1 MKAPLSWIKDYI
13 ELNDLNIEQIAH
25 YLTMVGLEV
34 EGIRLVGLPKP
45 EAERHEFNYEG
56 ISWDREKFVVA
67 EVLEVLPHPNAD
79 RLVLCRL
86 NDGSQELTILTGAPN
101 LYPYKG
107 QGPLAQPLKV
117 AYAREGAILYDGHQP
132 GQVLTKLKRA
142 VIRGVESFSMICSE
156 KELGISDEHEGVI
169 ILDADAPVGT
179 PLVDYM
185 GDAVFD
191 ISILPNMVRDASMIG
206 IARELA
212 AVTRRELRLPEG
224 IPLPQGDAL
233 SKRVSLEVRNPELNP
248 RFMLG
253 MVENVQAQP
262 SPYWVQRRL
271 NLAGMRPIDALV
283 DATNYTMLETGE
295 PLHAFDY
302 ELLCK
307 RAGGNPPSIIT
318 RTAKQGETLTLL
330 DGTTQPLDESIE
342 VVADSI
348 GPLSL
353 AGIMGGMDSGISA
366 QTQHVLLE
374 AASWNFINIRQTLSK
389 LKIPS
394 EAGWRFSRGVH
405 PALAEQALRLCLQR
419 LLAWGGGK
427 LVDGVLD
434 AYPLP
439 PQDPVV
445 TLTEEEIISRLGA
458 EISLEEAANIL
469 TRLGFTCTLQ
479 NGQLTAKTPPIRL
492 DIGEGLI
499 GKASLME
506 EIARIYGYERIP
518 SKRLAVELPAPV
530 FDTKLETEE
539 RIRDILVILGL
550 QDTVAY
556 RQTSPQREAR
566 ILPNQAL
573 DPDLAYVRIKNPISP
588 DRTVMRRSGLATM
601 LELLE
606 YNSKFRPSLALFEI
620 GPVFLP
626 VEGQLLPR
634 EALRLTVGMAGLR
647 EMPTWQTKTAEK
659 RDFFDLK
666 GLLEA
671 FLRGLHLPEVSF
683 QPAEHPTF
691 HPGKCAQVL
700 SGEQVL
706 GVFGELHP
714 MVQEHYEFEALPV
727 LAAELDADLLVAL
740 SRVEFEHQP
749 LSNYP
754 AMVEDIAVIV
764 PEEVSAAALEA
775 AIRQAGGKLL
785 VNVRLFDVYRG
796 EKLGLGK
803 KSMAYQ
809 LTYQAFDRTL
819 TDKDAATIRNR
830 IVRALEREFGAVLRS
845 Q

>member
-13 ELNDLNIEQIAH
+13 DLDDLDIEQIAH
-25 YLTMVGLEV
+25 YLTMIGLEV

-212 AVTRRELRLPEG
+212 AVTRRELHLPEG

-318 RTAKQGETLTLL
+318 RTAKQGEMLTLL
-330 DGTTQPLDESIE
+330 DGTTQPLDESME

-479 NGQLTAKTPPIRL
+479 NGLLTAKTPPIRL

-539 RIRDILVILGL
+539 RIRDILVSLGL

-647 EMPTWQTKTAEK
+647 EMPTWQTKTVEK

-671 FLRGLHLPEVSF
+671 LLRGLHLPEVSF

>member
-13 ELNDLNIEQIAH
+13 DVDGLNIEQIAH
-25 YLTMVGLEV
+25 CLTMVGLEV

-45 EAERHEFNYEG
+45 EAERHEFKYEG
-56 ISWDREKFVVA
+56 LTWDREKFVVA

-86 NDGSQELTILTGAPN
+86 NDGTQELIILTGAPN

-107 QGPLAQPLKV
+107 KGELAQTLKV
-117 AYAREGAILYDGHQP
+117 AYAREGATLYDGHQP

-191 ISILPNMVRDASMIG
+191 ISILPNMVRDASMLG

-212 AVTRRELRLPEG
+212 AVTHRELRLPEG

-302 ELLCK
+302 DLLRK

-318 RTAKQGETLTLL
+318 RTAQPGETLTLL
-330 DGTTQPLDESIE
+330 DGTVQPLDESME
-342 VVADSI
+342 VVADCA

-353 AGIMGGMDSGISA
+353 AGIMGGMDSGITS

-389 LKIPS
+389 LKIPT

-419 LLAWGGGK
+419 MLAWGGGR
-427 LVDGVLD
+427 LVEGILD

-458 EISLEEAANIL
+458 EISLEEAAGIL
-469 TRLGFTCTLQ
+469 ERLGFECRLQ
-479 NGQLTAKTPPIRL
+479 EDKLSAKTPPIRL

-539 RIRDILVILGL
+539 RIRDILVSLGL

-566 ILPNQAL
+566 ILPNQSM
-573 DPDLAYVRIKNPISP
+573 DPKHEYVRIKNPISP
-588 DRTVMRRSGLATM
+588 DRTVMRTSGLATM

-626 VEGQLLPR
+626 VESQLLPN
-634 EALRLTVGMAGLR
+634 EALRLTIGLAGLR
-647 EMPTWQTKTAEK
+647 EIPTWQTKNPEP

-666 GLLEA
+666 GVLEA
-671 FLRGLHLPEVSF
+671 LLKGLHIPEVSF
-683 QPAEHPTF
+683 RPTERPTF
-691 HPGKCAQVL
+691 HPGKCAEVL
-700 SGEQVL
+700 SGERVL

-714 MVQEHYEFEALPV
+714 MVQEHYEFVALPV
-727 LAAELDADLLVAL
+727 LAAELDADLLIAL

-754 AMVEDIAVIV
+754 VMVEDIAVIV
-764 PEEVSAAALEA
+764 PEETPAAALEA
-775 AIRQAGGKLL
+775 AIRQAGGTLL
-785 VNVRLFDVYRG
+785 VNVHLFDIYRG
-796 EKLGLGK
+796 EQLGEGK

-819 TDKDAATIRNR
+819 TDKDAETIRNR
-830 IVRALEREFGAVLRS
+830 IVRALAREFGAVLRS

>member
-13 ELNDLNIEQIAH
+13 DLDDLNIEQIAH
-25 YLTMVGLEV
+25 YLTMIGLEV

-86 NDGSQELTILTGAPN
+86 NDGMQELVILTGAPN

-117 AYAREGAILYDGHQP
+117 AYAREGAMLYDGHQP

-179 PLVDYM
+179 PLADYM

-212 AVTRRELRLPEG
+212 AVTRRELHLPEG

-318 RTAKQGETLTLL
+318 RTAKQGEMLTLL
-330 DGTTQPLDESIE
+330 DGTTQPLDESME

-419 LLAWGGGK
+419 MLAWGGGR
-427 LVDGVLD
+427 LVEGVLD
-434 AYPLP
+434 AYLLP

-469 TRLGFTCTLQ
+469 SRLGFSCTLQ

-492 DIGEGLI
+492 DIGKGLI

-506 EIARIYGYERIP
+506 EIARIYGYECIP

-530 FDTKLETEE
+530 FDPKLEAEE
-539 RIRDILVILGL
+539 RIRDILVSLGL

-566 ILPNQAL
+566 ILPNLAL
-573 DPDLAYVRIKNPISP
+573 DPDLSYVRIKNPISP

-626 VEGQLLPR
+626 VDGQLLPR

-647 EMPTWQTKTAEK
+647 EIPTWQTKTAEK

>member
-13 ELNDLNIEQIAH
+13 DLDGLNIEQIAH
-25 YLTMVGLEV
+25 SLTMIGLEV

-45 EAERHEFNYEG
+45 EAERHEFKYEG
-56 ISWDREKFVVA
+56 LTWDREKFVVA
-67 EVLEVLPHPNAD
+67 EVLEVMPHPNAD

-86 NDGSQELTILTGAPN
+86 NDGTQELIILTGAPN

-107 QGPLAQPLKV
+107 KGELAQTLKV
-117 AYAREGAILYDGHQP
+117 AYAREGATLYDGHQP

-191 ISILPNMVRDASMIG
+191 ISILPNMVRDASMLG

-212 AVTRRELRLPEG
+212 AVTHRELRLPEG

-233 SKRVSLEVRNPELNP
+233 SKRVSLEVRNPALNP

-302 ELLCK
+302 DLLRK

-318 RTAKQGETLTLL
+318 RTAQPGETLTLL
-330 DGTTQPLDESIE
+330 DGTVQPLDESME
-342 VVADSI
+342 VVADSV

-353 AGIMGGMDSGISA
+353 AGIMGGMDSGIST

-419 LLAWGGGK
+419 MLAWGGGR
-427 LVDGVLD
+427 LVEGILD

-458 EISLEEAANIL
+458 EISLEEAAGIL
-469 TRLGFTCTLQ
+469 ERLGFECTLQ
-479 NGQLTAKTPPIRL
+479 KDKLSAKTPPIRL

-539 RIRDILVILGL
+539 RIRDIMVSLGL

-566 ILPNQAL
+566 ILPNQSI
-573 DPDLAYVRIKNPISP
+573 DPKHEYVRIKNPISP
-588 DRTVMRRSGLATM
+588 DRTVMRTSGLATM

-626 VEGQLLPR
+626 VEGQLLPN
-634 EALRLTVGMAGLR
+634 EALRLTVGLAGLR
-647 EMPTWQTKTAEK
+647 EIPTWQTKTPEQ
-659 RDFFDLK
+659 RGFFDLK
-666 GLLEA
+666 GVLEA
-671 FLRGLHLPEVSF
+671 LLKGLHIPEVSF
-683 QPAEHPTF
+683 RPTEHPTF
-691 HPGKCAQVL
+691 HPGKCAEVL
-700 SGEQVL
+700 SGERVL
-706 GVFGELHP
+706 GIFGELHP

-727 LAAELDADLLVAL
+727 LAAELDADLLIAL

-754 AMVEDIAVIV
+754 VMVEDIAVIV
-764 PEEVSAAALEA
+764 PEETPAAALEA
-775 AIRQAGGKLL
+775 AIRQAGGTLL
-785 VNVRLFDVYRG
+785 VNVHLFDIYRG

-819 TDKDAATIRNR
+819 TDKDAETIRNR

>member
-13 ELNDLNIEQIAH
+13 DLDDLNVEQIAH
-25 YLTMVGLEV
+25 YLTMIGLEV

-56 ISWDREKFVVA
+56 LSWDREKFVVA

-86 NDGSQELTILTGAPN
+86 NDGIQELVILTGAPN

-107 QGPLAQPLKV
+107 QGPLAQTLKV
-117 AYAREGAILYDGHQP
+117 AYAREGAMLYDGHQP

-307 RAGGNPPSIIT
+307 RAGGNLPSIIT
-318 RTAKQGETLTLL
+318 RTAKQGEMLTLL
-330 DGTTQPLDESIE
+330 DGTTQPLDESME
-342 VVADSI
+342 VVADSV

-419 LLAWGGGK
+419 LLAWGGGR

-530 FDTKLETEE
+530 FDPKLETEE
-539 RIRDILVILGL
+539 RIRDILVSLGL

-566 ILPNQAL
+566 ILPNLAL
-573 DPDLAYVRIKNPISP
+573 DPDLSYVRIKNPISP

-626 VEGQLLPR
+626 VDGQLLPR

-647 EMPTWQTKTAEK
+647 EIPTWQTKTAEK

-727 LAAELDADLLVAL
+727 LAAELDADLLIAL

-754 AMVEDIAVIV
+754 VMVEDIAVIV
-764 PEEVSAAALEA
+764 PEETPAAALEA
-775 AIRQAGGKLL
+775 AIRQAGGMLL
-785 VNVRLFDVYRG
+785 VNVHLFDIYRG
-796 EKLGLGK
+796 EQLGEGK

-819 TDKDAATIRNR
+819 TDKDAETIRNR
-830 IVRALEREFGAVLRS
+830 IVRALAREFGAVLRS

>member
-13 ELNDLNIEQIAH
+13 DLDDLNIEQIAH
-25 YLTMVGLEV
+25 YLTMIGLEV

-86 NDGSQELTILTGAPN
+86 NDGMQELVILTSAPN

-206 IARELA
+206 VARELA
-212 AVTRRELRLPEG
+212 AVTRRELHLPEG
-224 IPLPQGDAL
+224 IPLPQGDVL

-318 RTAKQGETLTLL
+318 RTAQPGETLTLL
-330 DGTTQPLDESIE
+330 DGTTQPLDESME

-419 LLAWGGGK
+419 LLAWGGGR
-427 LVDGVLD
+427 LVEGVLD

-539 RIRDILVILGL
+539 RIRDILVSLGL

-634 EALRLTVGMAGLR
+634 EALRLTVGIAGLR
-647 EMPTWQTKTAEK
+647 EMPTWQTKSLEK

-671 FLRGLHLPEVSF
+671 LLRGLHLPEVSF

-691 HPGKCAQVL
+691 HPSKCAQVL

>member
-13 ELNDLNIEQIAH
+13 DLDDLNIEQIAH
-25 YLTMVGLEV
+25 YLTMIGLEV

-86 NDGSQELTILTGAPN
+86 NDGMQELVILTGAPN

-117 AYAREGAILYDGHQP
+117 AYAREGAMLYDGHQP

-212 AVTRRELRLPEG
+212 AVTRRELHLPEG

-318 RTAKQGETLTLL
+318 RTAKQGEMLTLL
-330 DGTTQPLDESIE
+330 DGTTQPLDESME

-427 LVDGVLD
+427 LVEGVLD

-518 SKRLAVELPAPV
+518 SKRLAIELPAPV
-530 FDTKLETEE
+530 FDPKLETEE
-539 RIRDILVILGL
+539 RIRDILVSLGL

-647 EMPTWQTKTAEK
+647 EMPTWQTKTVEK

>member
-13 ELNDLNIEQIAH
+13 DLDGLNIEQIAH
-25 YLTMVGLEV
+25 SLTMIGLEV

-45 EAERHEFNYEG
+45 EAERHEFKYEG
-56 ISWDREKFVVA
+56 LTWDREKFVVA

-86 NDGSQELTILTGAPN
+86 NDGTQELIILTGAPN

-107 QGPLAQPLKV
+107 KGELAQTLKV
-117 AYAREGAILYDGHQP
+117 AYAREGAMLYDGHQP

-191 ISILPNMVRDASMIG
+191 ISILPNMVRDASMLG

-212 AVTRRELRLPEG
+212 AVTHRELRLPQG

-233 SKRVSLEVRNPELNP
+233 SKRVSLEVLNPELNP

-302 ELLCK
+302 DLLRK

-318 RTAKQGETLTLL
+318 RTAQPGETLTLL
-330 DGTTQPLDESIE
+330 DGTVQPLDERME
-342 VVADSI
+342 VVADSA

-353 AGIMGGMDSGISA
+353 AGIMGGMDSGITS

-419 LLAWGGGK
+419 LLAWGGGR
-427 LVDGVLD
+427 LVEGVLD

-458 EISLEEAANIL
+458 PVSLEEAAGIL
-469 TRLGFTCTLQ
+469 ERLGFECTLQ
-479 NGQLTAKTPPIRL
+479 EDKLSAKTPPIRL

-499 GKASLME
+499 GKASLVE

-530 FDTKLETEE
+530 FDTKLEAEE
-539 RIRDILVILGL
+539 RIREILVSLGL

-566 ILPNQAL
+566 ILPNQSI
-573 DPDLAYVRIKNPISP
+573 DPKHEYVRIKNPITP
-588 DRTVMRRSGLATM
+588 DRTVMRTSGLATM

-626 VEGQLLPR
+626 VESQLLPN
-634 EALRLTVGMAGLR
+634 EALRLTVGLAGLR
-647 EMPTWQTKTAEK
+647 EIPTWQTKTPEQ

-666 GLLEA
+666 GVLEA
-671 FLRGLHLPEVSF
+671 LLKGLHIPEVNF
-683 QPAEHPTF
+683 RPTERPTF
-691 HPGKCAQVL
+691 HPGKCAEVL
-700 SGEQVL
+700 SGERVL

-785 VNVRLFDVYRG
+785 VNVRLFDIFRG

-819 TDKDAATIRNR
+819 TDKDAETIRNR
-830 IVRALEREFGAVLRS
+830 IVRALAREFGAVLRS

>member
-13 ELNDLNIEQIAH
+13 DLDDLNVEQIAH
-25 YLTMVGLEV
+25 YLTMIGLEV

-56 ISWDREKFVVA
+56 LSWDREKFVVA

-86 NDGSQELTILTGAPN
+86 NDGIQELVILTGAPN

-169 ILDADAPVGT
+169 ILDTDAPVGT

-212 AVTRRELRLPEG
+212 AVTRRELHLPEG

-307 RAGGNPPSIIT
+307 RAGGNLPSIIT
-318 RTAKQGETLTLL
+318 RTAKQGEMLTLL
-330 DGTTQPLDESIE
+330 DGTTQPLDESME
-342 VVADSI
+342 VVADSV

-419 LLAWGGGK
+419 MLAWGGGR
-427 LVDGVLD
+427 LVEGVLD
-434 AYPLP
+434 AYLLP
-439 PQDPVV
+439 PQDPMV

-469 TRLGFTCTLQ
+469 ARLGFTCTLQ
-479 NGQLTAKTPPIRL
+479 NGQLTAKAPPIRL

-530 FDTKLETEE
+530 FDPNLETEE
-539 RIRDILVILGL
+539 RIRDILVSLGL

-626 VEGQLLPR
+626 VDGQLLPR

-647 EMPTWQTKTAEK
+647 EIPTWQTKTAEK

-683 QPAEHPTF
+683 QPSEHPTF

-775 AIRQAGGKLL
+775 AIHQAGGKLL

-819 TDKDAATIRNR
+819 NDKDAATIRNR

>member
-13 ELNDLNIEQIAH
+13 DLDDLNVEQIAH
-25 YLTMVGLEV
+25 YLTMIGLEV
-34 EGIRLVGLPKP
+34 EGIRLVGLTKP

-56 ISWDREKFVVA
+56 LSWDREKFVVA
-67 EVLEVLPHPNAD
+67 EVVEVLPHPNAD

-86 NDGSQELTILTGAPN
+86 SDGIQELVILTGAPN

-117 AYAREGAILYDGHQP
+117 AYAREGAMLYDGHQP

-212 AVTRRELRLPEG
+212 AVTRRELHLPEG

-307 RAGGNPPSIIT
+307 RSGGKPPSIIT
-318 RTAKQGETLTLL
+318 RTAKQGEMLTLL
-330 DGTTQPLDESIE
+330 DGTTQLLDESIE
-342 VVADSI
+342 VVADSV
-348 GPLSL
+348 GTLSL

-419 LLAWGGGK
+419 LLAWGGGR
-427 LVDGVLD
+427 LVEGVLD

-539 RIRDILVILGL
+539 RIRDILVSLGL

-566 ILPNQAL
+566 ILPNQAM

-647 EMPTWQTKTAEK
+647 EMPTWQTKTVEK

-671 FLRGLHLPEVSF
+671 LLRGLHLPEVSF

-691 HPGKCAQVL
+691 HPGKCAEVL

>member
-1 MKAPLSWIKDYI
+1 
-13 ELNDLNIEQIAH
+13 
-25 YLTMVGLEV
+25 
-34 EGIRLVGLPKP
+34 
-45 EAERHEFNYEG
+45 
-56 ISWDREKFVVA
+56 
-67 EVLEVLPHPNAD
+67 
-79 RLVLCRL
+79 
-86 NDGSQELTILTGAPN
+86 PN

-117 AYAREGAILYDGHQP
+117 AYAREGAMLYDGHQP

-212 AVTRRELRLPEG
+212 AVTRRELHLPEG

-330 DGTTQPLDESIE
+330 DGTTQPLDESME

-427 LVDGVLD
+427 LVEGVLD

-479 NGQLTAKTPPIRL
+479 NGLLTAKTPPIRL

-539 RIRDILVILGL
+539 RIRDILVSLGL

-647 EMPTWQTKTAEK
+647 EMPTWQTKTVEK

-671 FLRGLHLPEVSF
+671 LLRGLHLPEVSF

>member
-13 ELNDLNIEQIAH
+13 ELDDLNVEQIAH
-25 YLTMVGLEV
+25 YLTMIGLEV

-56 ISWDREKFVVA
+56 LSWDREKFVVA

-86 NDGSQELTILTGAPN
+86 NDGIQELVILTGAPN

-107 QGPLAQPLKV
+107 QGPLAQTLKV
-117 AYAREGAILYDGHQP
+117 AYAREGAMLYDGHQP

-156 KELGISDEHEGVI
+156 KELGISDDHEGVI

-212 AVTRRELRLPEG
+212 AVTRRELHLPEG

-233 SKRVSLEVRNPELNP
+233 SKRVSLEVCNPELNP

-307 RAGGNPPSIIT
+307 RAGGNLPSIIT
-318 RTAKQGETLTLL
+318 RTAKQGEMLTLL
-330 DGTTQPLDESIE
+330 DGTTQPLDESLE
-342 VVADSI
+342 VVADSV

-405 PALAEQALRLCLQR
+405 PALAEQALRLC
-419 LLAWGGGK
+419 
-427 LVDGVLD
+427 GVH
-434 AYPLP
+434 
-439 PQDPVV
+439 
-445 TLTEEEIISRLGA
+445 T
-458 EISLEEAANIL
+458 
-469 TRLGFTCTLQ
+469 
-479 NGQLTAKTPPIRL
+479 
-492 DIGEGLI
+492 
-499 GKASLME
+499 
-506 EIARIYGYERIP
+506 
-518 SKRLAVELPAPV
+518 
-530 FDTKLETEE
+530 
-539 RIRDILVILGL
+539 
-550 QDTVAY
+550 
-556 RQTSPQREAR
+556 
-566 ILPNQAL
+566 
-573 DPDLAYVRIKNPISP
+573 
-588 DRTVMRRSGLATM
+588 
-601 LELLE
+601 
-606 YNSKFRPSLALFEI
+606 
-620 GPVFLP
+620 
-626 VEGQLLPR
+626 
-634 EALRLTVGMAGLR
+634 
-647 EMPTWQTKTAEK
+647 
-659 RDFFDLK
+659 
-666 GLLEA
+666 
-671 FLRGLHLPEVSF
+671 
-683 QPAEHPTF
+683 
-691 HPGKCAQVL
+691 
-700 SGEQVL
+700 
-706 GVFGELHP
+706 
-714 MVQEHYEFEALPV
+714 
-727 LAAELDADLLVAL
+727 AAEA
-740 SRVEFEHQP
+740 
-749 LSNYP
+749 P
-754 AMVEDIAVIV
+754 ASFA
-764 PEEVSAAALEA
+764 
-775 AIRQAGGKLL
+775 
-785 VNVRLFDVYRG
+785 
-796 EKLGLGK
+796 
-803 KSMAYQ
+803 
-809 LTYQAFDRTL
+809 
-819 TDKDAATIRNR
+819 RN
-830 IVRALEREFGAVLRS
+830 LQFT
-845 Q
+845 

>member
-13 ELNDLNIEQIAH
+13 DLDGLNIEQIAH

-56 ISWDREKFVVA
+56 LSWDREKFVVA

-86 NDGSQELTILTGAPN
+86 NDGSKELTILTGAPN

-117 AYAREGAILYDGHQP
+117 AYAREGAMLYDGHQP

-169 ILDADAPVGT
+169 ILDEDAPVGM

-212 AVTRRELRLPEG
+212 AVTRRELHLPEG

-330 DGTTQPLDESIE
+330 DGTTQPLDESME
-342 VVADSI
+342 VVADSV

-419 LLAWGGGK
+419 MLAWGGGR
-427 LVDGVLD
+427 LVEGVLD
-434 AYPLP
+434 AYLLP

-539 RIRDILVILGL
+539 RIRDILVSLGL

-573 DPDLAYVRIKNPISP
+573 DLDLAYVRIKNPISP

>member
-13 ELNDLNIEQIAH
+13 DLDGLNIEQIAH
-25 YLTMVGLEV
+25 SLTMIGLEV

-45 EAERHEFNYEG
+45 EAERHEFKYEG
-56 ISWDREKFVVA
+56 LAWDREKFVVA

-86 NDGSQELTILTGAPN
+86 NDGTQELIILTGAPN

-107 QGPLAQPLKV
+107 KGELAQTLKV
-117 AYAREGAILYDGHQP
+117 AYAREGATLYDGHQP

-191 ISILPNMVRDASMIG
+191 ISILPNMVRDASMLG

-212 AVTRRELRLPEG
+212 AVTHRELRLPEG
-224 IPLPQGDAL
+224 IPLPQGDEL

-253 MVENVQAQP
+253 MVEGTQAQP

-302 ELLCK
+302 DLLSK

-318 RTAKQGETLTLL
+318 RTAQPGETLTLL
-330 DGTTQPLDESIE
+330 DGTVQPLDESVE
-342 VVADSI
+342 VVADSA

-353 AGIMGGMDSGISA
+353 AGIMGGMDSGITS

-419 LLAWGGGK
+419 MLAWGGGR
-427 LVDGVLD
+427 LVEGVLD

-458 EISLEEAANIL
+458 EISLEEAAGIL
-469 TRLGFTCTLQ
+469 ERLGFECRLQ
-479 NGQLTAKTPPIRL
+479 EDKLSAKTPPIRL

-539 RIRDILVILGL
+539 RIRDILVSLGL

-566 ILPNQAL
+566 ILPNQSI
-573 DPDLAYVRIKNPISP
+573 DPKHEYVRIKNPITP
-588 DRTVMRRSGLATM
+588 DRTVMRTSGLATM

-626 VEGQLLPR
+626 VEGQLLPN
-634 EALRLTVGMAGLR
+634 ETLRLTVGLAGLR
-647 EMPTWQTKTAEK
+647 EIPTWQTKNPEP

-666 GLLEA
+666 GVLEA
-671 FLRGLHLPEVSF
+671 LLKGLHIPEVSF
-683 QPAEHPTF
+683 RPTERPTF
-691 HPGKCAQVL
+691 HPGKCAEVL
-700 SGEQVL
+700 SGERVL

-727 LAAELDADLLVAL
+727 LAAELDADLLIAL

-754 AMVEDIAVIV
+754 VMVEDIAVIV
-764 PEEVSAAALEA
+764 PEETPAAALEA
-775 AIRQAGGKLL
+775 AIRQAGGTLL
-785 VNVRLFDVYRG
+785 VNVQLFDIYRG
-796 EKLGLGK
+796 EQLGEGK

-819 TDKDAATIRNR
+819 TDKDAETIRNR
-830 IVRALEREFGAVLRS
+830 IVRALAREFGAVLRS

>member
-13 ELNDLNIEQIAH
+13 DLDDLNIEQIAH
-25 YLTMVGLEV
+25 HLTMVGLEV

-45 EAERHEFNYEG
+45 EAERHEFKYEG
-56 ISWDREKFVVA
+56 LAWDREKFMVA
-67 EVLEVLPHPNAD
+67 EVLEVMPHPNAD

-107 QGPLAQPLKV
+107 KGALAQPLKV

-169 ILDADAPVGT
+169 ILDEDAPVGM

-191 ISILPNMVRDASMIG
+191 ISILPNMARDASILG

-212 AVTRRELRLPEG
+212 AVTGRELRLPEG
-224 IPLPQGDAL
+224 IPMPQGDEL
-233 SKRVSLEVRNPELNP
+233 SMCVSLEVRNPELNP

-271 NLAGMRPIDALV
+271 NLAGMRPIDASV

-302 ELLCK
+302 DLLLR
-307 RAGGNPPSIIT
+307 RAGGNEPSIIT
-318 RTAKQGETLTLL
+318 RTAQPGETLTLL
-330 DGTTQPLDESIE
+330 DGTTQLLDESME
-342 VVADSI
+342 VVADSA

-353 AGIMGGMDSGISA
+353 AGIMGGVESGISA
-366 QTQHVLLE
+366 QTRDVLLE

-419 LLAWGGGK
+419 LLTWGGGT
-427 LVDGVLD
+427 LVEGVLD

-445 TLTEEEIISRLGA
+445 TLKEEEIISRLGA
-458 EISLEEAANIL
+458 EISLEEAEGIL
-469 TRLGFTCTLQ
+469 ERLGFECSLQ
-479 NGQLTAKTPPIRL
+479 EGKLSAKTPPIRL

-518 SKRLAVELPAPV
+518 SKRLATELPAPV
-530 FDTKLETEE
+530 FDKQLDTEE
-539 RIRDILVILGL
+539 KIRDILVSLGL

-566 ILPNQAL
+566 ILPDQAV
-573 DPDLAYVRIKNPISP
+573 DPGVAYVRIKNPISS
-588 DRTVMRRSGLATM
+588 DRTVLRRSGLATM

-626 VEGQLLPR
+626 VEGQLLPN
-634 EALRLTVGMAGLR
+634 EALRLSVGMAGLR
-647 EMPTWQTKTAEK
+647 EMPTWQTKTPEP
-659 RDFFDLK
+659 RDFYDLK
-666 GLLEA
+666 GILEA
-671 FLRGLHLPEVSF
+671 LLRGLHIPEVSYR
-683 QPAEHPTF
+683 PAEHPTF

-700 SGEQVL
+700 SGEQAL

-727 LAAELDADLLVAL
+727 LAAELDADQLVAL
-740 SRVEFEHQP
+740 SRVEFEHEP
-749 LSNYP
+749 LSPYP
-754 AMVEDIAVIV
+754 PMVEDIAVIV
-764 PEEVSAAALEA
+764 AEGTPAAALEA

-785 VNVRLFDVYRG
+785 VDVHLFDIYRG
-796 EKLGLGK
+796 EQLGPGK

-809 LTYQAFDRTL
+809 LTYQAYDRTL
-819 TDKDAATIRNR
+819 TDKDAETIRNR
-830 IVRALEREFGAVLRS
+830 VVRALAREFGAVLRS
-845 Q
+845 A

>member
-1 MKAPLSWIKDYI
+1 MARCFYDWV
-13 ELNDLNIEQIAH
+13 AR
-25 YLTMVGLEV
+25 VG
-34 EGIRLVGLPKP
+34 
-45 EAERHEFNYEG
+45 
-56 ISWDREKFVVA
+56 
-67 EVLEVLPHPNAD
+67 
-79 RLVLCRL
+79 
-86 NDGSQELTILTGAPN
+86 
-101 LYPYKG
+101 
-107 QGPLAQPLKV
+107 
-117 AYAREGAILYDGHQP
+117 
-132 GQVLTKLKRA
+132 
-142 VIRGVESFSMICSE
+142 CS
-156 KELGISDEHEGVI
+156 
-169 ILDADAPVGT
+169 
-179 PLVDYM
+179 Y
-185 GDAVFD
+185 
-191 ISILPNMVRDASMIG
+191 
-206 IARELA
+206 
-212 AVTRRELRLPEG
+212 RRELRLPEG
-224 IPLPQGDAL
+224 IPLPQGAAL

-307 RAGGNPPSIIT
+307 RAGGNLPSIIT
-318 RTAKQGETLTLL
+318 RTAKQGEMLTLL
-330 DGTTQPLDESIE
+330 DGTTQPLDESME
-342 VVADSI
+342 VVADSV

-419 LLAWGGGK
+419 MLAWGGGR
-427 LVDGVLD
+427 LVEGVLD
-434 AYPLP
+434 AYLLP
-439 PQDPVV
+439 PQDPMV

-469 TRLGFTCTLQ
+469 ARLGFTCTLQ
-479 NGQLTAKTPPIRL
+479 NGQLTAKAPPIRL

-530 FDTKLETEE
+530 FDPNLETEE
-539 RIRDILVILGL
+539 RIRDILVSLGL

-626 VEGQLLPR
+626 VDGQLLPR

-647 EMPTWQTKTAEK
+647 EIPTWQTKTAEK

-764 PEEVSAAALEA
+764 PEEISAAALEA
-775 AIRQAGGKLL
+775 AIHQAGGKLL

-819 TDKDAATIRNR
+819 NDKDAATIRNR

>member
-13 ELNDLNIEQIAH
+13 DLDGLNIEQIAH
-25 YLTMVGLEV
+25 SLTMIGLEV

-45 EAERHEFNYEG
+45 EAERHEFKYEG
-56 ISWDREKFVVA
+56 LTWDREKFVVA
-67 EVLEVLPHPNAD
+67 EVLEVMPHPNAD

-86 NDGSQELTILTGAPN
+86 NDGTQELIILTGAPN

-107 QGPLAQPLKV
+107 KGELAQTLKV
-117 AYAREGAILYDGHQP
+117 AYAREGAMLYDGHQP

-191 ISILPNMVRDASMIG
+191 ISILPNMVRDASMLG

-224 IPLPQGDAL
+224 IPLPQGDEL
-233 SKRVSLEVRNPELNP
+233 SKRVSLEVRNPALNP

-302 ELLCK
+302 DLLRK

-318 RTAKQGETLTLL
+318 RTAQTGETLTLL
-330 DGTTQPLDESIE
+330 DGTVQPLDESME
-342 VVADSI
+342 VVADSV

-353 AGIMGGMDSGISA
+353 AGIMGGMDSGIST

-419 LLAWGGGK
+419 MLAWGGGR
-427 LVDGVLD
+427 LVEGILD

-458 EISLEEAANIL
+458 EISLEEAAGIL
-469 TRLGFTCTLQ
+469 ERLGFECRLQ
-479 NGQLTAKTPPIRL
+479 EGELSAKTPPIRL

-539 RIRDILVILGL
+539 RIRDIMVSLGL

-566 ILPNQAL
+566 ILPNQSI
-573 DPDLAYVRIKNPISP
+573 DPKHEYVRIKNPISP
-588 DRTVMRRSGLATM
+588 DRTVMRTSGLATM

-626 VEGQLLPR
+626 VEGQLLPN
-634 EALRLTVGMAGLR
+634 EALRLTVGLAGLR
-647 EMPTWQTKTAEK
+647 EIPTWQTKTPEQ
-659 RDFFDLK
+659 RGFFDLK
-666 GLLEA
+666 GVLEA
-671 FLRGLHLPEVSF
+671 LLKGLHIPEVSF
-683 QPAEHPTF
+683 RPTEHPTF
-691 HPGKCAQVL
+691 HPGKCAEVL
-700 SGEQVL
+700 SGERVL
-706 GVFGELHP
+706 GIFGELHP

-727 LAAELDADLLVAL
+727 LAAELDADLLIAL

-754 AMVEDIAVIV
+754 VMVEDIAVIV
-764 PEEVSAAALEA
+764 PEETPAAALEA
-775 AIRQAGGKLL
+775 AIRQAGGTLL
-785 VNVRLFDVYRG
+785 VNVHLFDIYRG

-819 TDKDAATIRNR
+819 TDKDAETIRNR

>member
-13 ELNDLNIEQIAH
+13 DLDDLDIEQIAH
-25 YLTMVGLEV
+25 YLTMIGLEV

-212 AVTRRELRLPEG
+212 AVTRRELHLPEG

-419 LLAWGGGK
+419 MLAWGGGR
-427 LVDGVLD
+427 LVEGVLD
-434 AYPLP
+434 AYLLP

-539 RIRDILVILGL
+539 RIRDILVSLGL

-566 ILPNQAL
+566 ILPNQAM

-647 EMPTWQTKTAEK
+647 EIPTWQTKTVEK

-671 FLRGLHLPEVSF
+671 LLRGLHLPEVSF

-785 VNVRLFDVYRG
+785 VNVRLFDVFRG

>member
-13 ELNDLNIEQIAH
+13 DLDGLNIEQIAH
-25 YLTMVGLEV
+25 SLTMIGLEV

-45 EAERHEFNYEG
+45 EAERHEFKYEG
-56 ISWDREKFVVA
+56 LTWDREKFVVA
-67 EVLEVLPHPNAD
+67 EVLEVMPHPNAD

-86 NDGSQELTILTGAPN
+86 NDGTQELIILTGAPN

-107 QGPLAQPLKV
+107 KGELAQTLKV
-117 AYAREGAILYDGHQP
+117 AYAREGAMLYDGHQP

-191 ISILPNMVRDASMIG
+191 ISILPNMVRDASMLG

-212 AVTRRELRLPEG
+212 AVTHRELRLPEG
-224 IPLPQGDAL
+224 IPLPQGDEL
-233 SKRVSLEVRNPELNP
+233 SKRVSLEVRNPALNP

-302 ELLCK
+302 DLLRK

-318 RTAKQGETLTLL
+318 RTAHPGETLTLL
-330 DGTTQPLDESIE
+330 DGTVQPLDESME
-342 VVADSI
+342 VVADSV

-353 AGIMGGMDSGISA
+353 AGIMGGMDSGITS

-419 LLAWGGGK
+419 MLAWGGGR
-427 LVDGVLD
+427 LVEGILD

-458 EISLEEAANIL
+458 EISLEEAAGIL
-469 TRLGFTCTLQ
+469 ERLGFECTLQ
-479 NGQLTAKTPPIRL
+479 KDKLSAKTPPIRL

-506 EIARIYGYERIP
+506 EIARIYGYERIS

-539 RIRDILVILGL
+539 RIRDIMVSLGL

-566 ILPNQAL
+566 ILPNQSI
-573 DPDLAYVRIKNPISP
+573 DPKHEYVRIKNPISP
-588 DRTVMRRSGLATM
+588 DRTVMRTSGLATM

-626 VEGQLLPR
+626 VEGQLLPN
-634 EALRLTVGMAGLR
+634 EALRLTVGLAGLR
-647 EMPTWQTKTAEK
+647 EIPTWQTKTPEQ
-659 RDFFDLK
+659 RGFFDLK
-666 GLLEA
+666 GVLEA
-671 FLRGLHLPEVSF
+671 LLKGLHIPEVSF
-683 QPAEHPTF
+683 RPTEHPTF
-691 HPGKCAQVL
+691 HPGKCAEVL
-700 SGEQVL
+700 SGERVL
-706 GVFGELHP
+706 GIFGELHP

-727 LAAELDADLLVAL
+727 LAAELDADLLIAL

-754 AMVEDIAVIV
+754 VMVEDIAVIV
-764 PEEVSAAALEA
+764 PEETPAAALEA
-775 AIRQAGGKLL
+775 AIRQAGGTLL
-785 VNVRLFDVYRG
+785 VNVHLFDIYRG

-819 TDKDAATIRNR
+819 TDKDAETIRNR

>member
-13 ELNDLNIEQIAH
+13 DLDDLNIEQIAH
-25 YLTMVGLEV
+25 HLTMVGLEV

-45 EAERHEFNYEG
+45 EAERHEFKYEG
-56 ISWDREKFVVA
+56 LAWDREKFVVA
-67 EVLEVLPHPNAD
+67 EVFEVMPHPNAD

-86 NDGSQELTILTGAPN
+86 NDGAQELTILTGAPN

-107 QGPLAQPLKV
+107 KGALAQPLKV
-117 AYAREGAILYDGHQP
+117 AYAREGATLYDGHQP

-142 VIRGVESFSMICSE
+142 IIRGVESFSMICSE
-156 KELGISDEHEGVI
+156 KELGISDEHEGVV
-169 ILDADAPVGT
+169 ILDADTPVGM

-191 ISILPNMVRDASMIG
+191 ISILPNMARDASILG

-212 AVTRRELRLPEG
+212 AVTCRELRLPEG
-224 IPLPQGDAL
+224 IPLPQGDEL

-271 NLAGMRPIDALV
+271 NLAGVRPIDALV

-302 ELLCK
+302 DLLLR

-318 RTAKQGETLTLL
+318 RTAQPGETLTLL
-330 DGTTQPLDESIE
+330 DGTTQLLDESME
-342 VVADSI
+342 VVADSA

-353 AGIMGGMDSGISA
+353 AGIMGGVESGISA
-366 QTQHVLLE
+366 QTRDVLLE

-394 EAGWRFSRGVH
+394 EAGWRFSRGIH
-405 PALAEQALRLCLQR
+405 PALADQALRLCLQR
-419 LLAWGGGK
+419 LLAWGGGR
-427 LVDGVLD
+427 LVEGVLD

-445 TLTEEEIISRLGA
+445 TLKEEEIISRLGA
-458 EISLEEAANIL
+458 EISLEEAEGIL
-469 TRLGFTCTLQ
+469 ERLGFECSLQ
-479 NGQLTAKTPPIRL
+479 EGKLSAKTPPIRL

-518 SKRLAVELPAPV
+518 SKRLATELPAPV
-530 FDTKLETEE
+530 FDKQLDTEE
-539 RIRDILVILGL
+539 KIRDILVSLGL

-566 ILPNQAL
+566 ILPDQNV
-573 DPDLAYVRIKNPISP
+573 DPNLAYVRIKNPITP

-606 YNSKFRPSLALFEI
+606 YNSKFRPSLAFFEI
-620 GPVFLP
+620 GPVFIP
-626 VEGQLLPR
+626 EEGELLPH
-634 EALRLTVGMAGLR
+634 EALRLTIGIAGLR
-647 EMPTWQTKTAEK
+647 EMPTWQTKTPEP
-659 RDFFDLK
+659 RDFYDLK
-666 GLLEA
+666 GILEA
-671 FLRGLHLPEVSF
+671 LLRGLHIPEVSYR
-683 QPAEHPTF
+683 PAEHPTF

-714 MVQEHYEFEALPV
+714 MVQERYEFEALPV
-727 LAAELDADLLVAL
+727 LAAELDADQLVAL
-740 SRVEFEHQP
+740 SRVEFEHEP
-749 LSNYP
+749 LSPYP
-754 AMVEDIAVIV
+754 PMVEDIAVIV
-764 PEEVSAAALEA
+764 AEETPAAALEA

-785 VNVRLFDVYRG
+785 VDVHLFDIYRG
-796 EKLGLGK
+796 EQLGPGK

-809 LTYQAFDRTL
+809 LTYQAYDRTL
-819 TDKDAATIRNR
+819 TDKDAETIRNR
-830 IVRALEREFGAVLRS
+830 VVRALAREFGAVLRS
-845 Q
+845 A

>member
-13 ELNDLNIEQIAH
+13 DLDDLNVEQIAH
-25 YLTMVGLEV
+25 YLTMIGLEV

-56 ISWDREKFVVA
+56 LSWDREKFVVA

-86 NDGSQELTILTGAPN
+86 NDGIQELVILTGAPN

-169 ILDADAPVGT
+169 ILDTDAPVGT

-212 AVTRRELRLPEG
+212 AVTRRELHLPEG

-307 RAGGNPPSIIT
+307 RAGGNLPSIIT
-318 RTAKQGETLTLL
+318 RTAKQGEMLTLL
-330 DGTTQPLDESIE
+330 DGTTQPLDESME
-342 VVADSI
+342 VVADSV

-419 LLAWGGGK
+419 MLAWGGGR
-427 LVDGVLD
+427 LVEGVLD
-434 AYPLP
+434 AYLLP
-439 PQDPVV
+439 PQDPMV

-469 TRLGFTCTLQ
+469 ARLGFTCTLQ
-479 NGQLTAKTPPIRL
+479 NGQLTAKAPPIRL

-530 FDTKLETEE
+530 FDPNLETEE
-539 RIRDILVILGL
+539 RIRDILVSLGL

-626 VEGQLLPR
+626 VDGQLLPR

-647 EMPTWQTKTAEK
+647 EIPTWQTKTAEK

-775 AIRQAGGKLL
+775 AIHQAGGKLL
-785 VNVRLFDVYRG
+785 VNVRLFDLYRG

-819 TDKDAATIRNR
+819 NDKDAATIRNR

>member
-13 ELNDLNIEQIAH
+13 DVDGLNIEQIAH
-25 YLTMVGLEV
+25 CLTMVGLEV

-45 EAERHEFNYEG
+45 EAERHEFKYEG
-56 ISWDREKFVVA
+56 LTWDREKFVVA

-86 NDGSQELTILTGAPN
+86 NDGTQELIILTGAPN

-107 QGPLAQPLKV
+107 KGELAQTLKV
-117 AYAREGAILYDGHQP
+117 AYAREGAMLYDGHQP

-191 ISILPNMVRDASMIG
+191 ISILPNMVRDASMLG

-212 AVTRRELRLPEG
+212 AVTHRELRLPQG

-233 SKRVSLEVRNPELNP
+233 SKRVSLEVLNPELNP

-302 ELLCK
+302 DLLRK

-318 RTAKQGETLTLL
+318 RTAQPGETLTLL
-330 DGTTQPLDESIE
+330 DGTVQPLDERME
-342 VVADSI
+342 VVADSA

-353 AGIMGGMDSGISA
+353 AGIMGGMDSGITS

-419 LLAWGGGK
+419 LLAWGGGR
-427 LVDGVLD
+427 LVEGVLD

-458 EISLEEAANIL
+458 PVSLEEAAGIL
-469 TRLGFTCTLQ
+469 ERLGFECTLQ
-479 NGQLTAKTPPIRL
+479 EDKLSAKTPPIRL

-499 GKASLME
+499 GKASLVE

-530 FDTKLETEE
+530 FDTKLEAEE
-539 RIRDILVILGL
+539 RIREILVSLGL

-566 ILPNQAL
+566 ILPNQSI
-573 DPDLAYVRIKNPISP
+573 DPKHEYVRIKNPITP
-588 DRTVMRRSGLATM
+588 DRTVMRTSGLATM

-626 VEGQLLPR
+626 VESQLLPN
-634 EALRLTVGMAGLR
+634 EALRLTVGLAGLR
-647 EMPTWQTKTAEK
+647 EIPTWQTKTPEQ

-666 GLLEA
+666 GVLEA
-671 FLRGLHLPEVSF
+671 LLKGLHIPEVNF
-683 QPAEHPTF
+683 RPTERPTF
-691 HPGKCAQVL
+691 HPGKCAEVL
-700 SGEQVL
+700 SGERVL

-785 VNVRLFDVYRG
+785 VNVRLFDIFRG

-819 TDKDAATIRNR
+819 TDKDAETIRNR
-830 IVRALEREFGAVLRS
+830 IVRALAREFGAVLRS

>member
-1 MKAPLSWIKDYI
+1 
-13 ELNDLNIEQIAH
+13 
-25 YLTMVGLEV
+25 
-34 EGIRLVGLPKP
+34 
-45 EAERHEFNYEG
+45 
-56 ISWDREKFVVA
+56 
-67 EVLEVLPHPNAD
+67 
-79 RLVLCRL
+79 
-86 NDGSQELTILTGAPN
+86 
-101 LYPYKG
+101 
-107 QGPLAQPLKV
+107 
-117 AYAREGAILYDGHQP
+117 
-132 GQVLTKLKRA
+132 
-142 VIRGVESFSMICSE
+142 
-156 KELGISDEHEGVI
+156 
-169 ILDADAPVGT
+169 
-179 PLVDYM
+179 
-185 GDAVFD
+185 
-191 ISILPNMVRDASMIG
+191 
-206 IARELA
+206 
-212 AVTRRELRLPEG
+212 
-224 IPLPQGDAL
+224 
-233 SKRVSLEVRNPELNP
+233 
-248 RFMLG
+248 
-253 MVENVQAQP
+253 
-262 SPYWVQRRL
+262 
-271 NLAGMRPIDALV
+271 
-283 DATNYTMLETGE
+283 
-295 PLHAFDY
+295 
-302 ELLCK
+302 
-307 RAGGNPPSIIT
+307 
-318 RTAKQGETLTLL
+318 
-330 DGTTQPLDESIE
+330 
-342 VVADSI
+342 
-348 GPLSL
+348 
-353 AGIMGGMDSGISA
+353 
-366 QTQHVLLE
+366 
-374 AASWNFINIRQTLSK
+374 
-389 LKIPS
+389 
-394 EAGWRFSRGVH
+394 
-405 PALAEQALRLCLQR
+405 
-419 LLAWGGGK
+419 
-427 LVDGVLD
+427 
-434 AYPLP
+434 
-439 PQDPVV
+439 VV

-479 NGQLTAKTPPIRL
+479 NGLLTAKTPPIRL

-539 RIRDILVILGL
+539 RIRDILVSLGL

-573 DPDLAYVRIKNPISP
+573 DPNLAYVRIKNPISP

>member
-13 ELNDLNIEQIAH
+13 DLDDLNVEQIAH
-25 YLTMVGLEV
+25 YLTMIGLEV

-56 ISWDREKFVVA
+56 LSWDREKFVVA
-67 EVLEVLPHPNAD
+67 EVVEVLPHPNAD

-86 NDGSQELTILTGAPN
+86 NDGMQELVILTGAPN

-107 QGPLAQPLKV
+107 QAPLAQPLKV
-117 AYAREGAILYDGHQP
+117 AYAREGAMLYDGHQP

-307 RAGGNPPSIIT
+307 RAGGNLPSIIT
-318 RTAKQGETLTLL
+318 RTAKQGEMLTLL
-330 DGTTQPLDESIE
+330 DGTTQPLDESME
-342 VVADSI
+342 VVADSV

-419 LLAWGGGK
+419 MLAWGGGR
-427 LVDGVLD
+427 LVEGVLD
-434 AYPLP
+434 AIY
-439 PQDPVV
+439 
-445 TLTEEEIISRLGA
+445 SHRK
-458 EISLEEAANIL
+458 
-469 TRLGFTCTLQ
+469 TRW
-479 NGQLTAKTPPIRL
+479 
-492 DIGEGLI
+492 
-499 GKASLME
+499 
-506 EIARIYGYERIP
+506 
-518 SKRLAVELPAPV
+518 
-530 FDTKLETEE
+530 
-539 RIRDILVILGL
+539 
-550 QDTVAY
+550 
-556 RQTSPQREAR
+556 SP
-566 ILPNQAL
+566 
-573 DPDLAYVRIKNPISP
+573 
-588 DRTVMRRSGLATM
+588 
-601 LELLE
+601 
-606 YNSKFRPSLALFEI
+606 
-620 GPVFLP
+620 
-626 VEGQLLPR
+626 
-634 EALRLTVGMAGLR
+634 
-647 EMPTWQTKTAEK
+647 
-659 RDFFDLK
+659 
-666 GLLEA
+666 
-671 FLRGLHLPEVSF
+671 
-683 QPAEHPTF
+683 
-691 HPGKCAQVL
+691 
-700 SGEQVL
+700 
-706 GVFGELHP
+706 
-714 MVQEHYEFEALPV
+714 
-727 LAAELDADLLVAL
+727 
-740 SRVEFEHQP
+740 
-749 LSNYP
+749 
-754 AMVEDIAVIV
+754 
-764 PEEVSAAALEA
+764 
-775 AIRQAGGKLL
+775 
-785 VNVRLFDVYRG
+785 
-796 EKLGLGK
+796 
-803 KSMAYQ
+803 
-809 LTYQAFDRTL
+809 
-819 TDKDAATIRNR
+819 
-830 IVRALEREFGAVLRS
+830 
-845 Q
+845 

>member
-13 ELNDLNIEQIAH
+13 DLDGLNIEQIAH
-25 YLTMVGLEV
+25 SLTMIGLEV

-45 EAERHEFNYEG
+45 EAERHEFKYEG
-56 ISWDREKFVVA
+56 LTWDREKFVVA

-86 NDGSQELTILTGAPN
+86 NDGTQELIILTGAPN

-107 QGPLAQPLKV
+107 KGELAQTLKV
-117 AYAREGAILYDGHQP
+117 AYAREGATLYDGHQP

-169 ILDADAPVGT
+169 ILDADACVGT

-191 ISILPNMVRDASMIG
+191 ISILPNMVRDASMLG

-212 AVTRRELRLPEG
+212 AVTHRELRIPEG
-224 IPLPQGDAL
+224 IPLPHGDAL

-253 MVENVQAQP
+253 MVEDTQAQP

-302 ELLCK
+302 DLLSK

-318 RTAKQGETLTLL
+318 RTAQPGETLTLL
-330 DGTTQPLDESIE
+330 DGTVQPLDESVE
-342 VVADSI
+342 VVADSA

-353 AGIMGGMDSGISA
+353 AGIMGGMDSGITS

-419 LLAWGGGK
+419 MLAWGGGR
-427 LVDGVLD
+427 LVEGVLD

-458 EISLEEAANIL
+458 EISLEEAAGIL
-469 TRLGFTCTLQ
+469 ERLGFECRLQ
-479 NGQLTAKTPPIRL
+479 EDKLSAKTPPIRL

-539 RIRDILVILGL
+539 RIRDILVSLGL

-566 ILPNQAL
+566 ILPNQSI
-573 DPDLAYVRIKNPISP
+573 DPKHEYVRIKNPITP
-588 DRTVMRRSGLATM
+588 DRTVMRTSGLATM

-626 VEGQLLPR
+626 VEGQLLPN
-634 EALRLTVGMAGLR
+634 ETLRLTVGLAGLR
-647 EMPTWQTKTAEK
+647 EIPTWQTKNPEP

-666 GLLEA
+666 GVLEA
-671 FLRGLHLPEVSF
+671 LLKGLHIPEVSF
-683 QPAEHPTF
+683 RPTEPPTF
-691 HPGKCAQVL
+691 HPGKCAEVF
-700 SGEQVL
+700 SGERVL

-727 LAAELDADLLVAL
+727 LAAELDADLLIAL

-754 AMVEDIAVIV
+754 VMVEDIAVIV
-764 PEEVSAAALEA
+764 PEETPAAALEA
-775 AIRQAGGKLL
+775 AIRQAGGMLL
-785 VNVRLFDVYRG
+785 VNVHLFDIYRG
-796 EKLGLGK
+796 EQLGEGK

-819 TDKDAATIRNR
+819 TDKDAETIRNR
-830 IVRALEREFGAVLRS
+830 IVRALAREFGAVLRS

>member
-13 ELNDLNIEQIAH
+13 DLDGLNIEQIAH

-56 ISWDREKFVVA
+56 LSWDREKFVVA

-86 NDGSQELTILTGAPN
+86 NDGTQELIILTGAPN

-117 AYAREGAILYDGHQP
+117 AYAREGAMLYDGHQP

-169 ILDADAPVGT
+169 ILDEDAPVGM

-191 ISILPNMVRDASMIG
+191 ISILPNMVHDASVIG

-212 AVTRRELRLPEG
+212 AVTRRELRLPEY
-224 IPLPQGDAL
+224 IPLPQGDEL
-233 SKRVSLEVRNPELNP
+233 SRRVSLEVRNPELNP

-253 MVENVQAQP
+253 MVENVQAKP

-271 NLAGMRPIDALV
+271 NLAGMRSIDALV

-302 ELLCK
+302 ELLRK

-330 DGTTQPLDESIE
+330 DGTTQPLDESME
-342 VVADSI
+342 VVADSV

-353 AGIMGGMDSGISA
+353 AGIMGGMDSGITS

-389 LKIPS
+389 LKIPT

-419 LLAWGGGK
+419 MLAWGGGR
-427 LVDGVLD
+427 LVEGILD

-458 EISLEEAANIL
+458 EISLEEAAGIL
-469 TRLGFTCTLQ
+469 ERLGFECRLQ
-479 NGQLTAKTPPIRL
+479 EDKLSAKTPPIRL

-539 RIRDILVILGL
+539 RIRDILVSLGL

-566 ILPNQAL
+566 ILPNQSM
-573 DPDLAYVRIKNPISP
+573 DPKHEYVRIKNPISP
-588 DRTVMRRSGLATM
+588 DRTVMRTSGLATM

-626 VEGQLLPR
+626 VESQLLPN
-634 EALRLTVGMAGLR
+634 EALRLTIGLAGLR
-647 EMPTWQTKTAEK
+647 EIPTWQTKNPEP

-666 GLLEA
+666 GVLEA
-671 FLRGLHLPEVSF
+671 LLKGLHIPEVSF
-683 QPAEHPTF
+683 RPTERPTF
-691 HPGKCAQVL
+691 HPGKCAEVL
-700 SGEQVL
+700 SGERVL

-714 MVQEHYEFEALPV
+714 MVQEHYEFVALPV
-727 LAAELDADLLVAL
+727 LAAELDADLLIAL

-754 AMVEDIAVIV
+754 VMVEDIAVIV
-764 PEEVSAAALEA
+764 PEETPAAALEA
-775 AIRQAGGKLL
+775 AIRQAGGTLL
-785 VNVRLFDVYRG
+785 VNVHLFDIYRG
-796 EKLGLGK
+796 EQLGEGK

-819 TDKDAATIRNR
+819 TDKDAETIRNR
-830 IVRALEREFGAVLRS
+830 IVRALAREFGAVLRS

>member
-13 ELNDLNIEQIAH
+13 DLDDLNVEQIAH
-25 YLTMVGLEV
+25 YLTMIGLEV

-56 ISWDREKFVVA
+56 LSWDREKFVVA

-86 NDGSQELTILTGAPN
+86 NDGIQELVILTGAPN

-117 AYAREGAILYDGHQP
+117 AYAREGAMLYDGHQP

-156 KELGISDEHEGVI
+156 KELGISDDHEGVI
-169 ILDADAPVGT
+169 ILDADAPVGM

-307 RAGGNPPSIIT
+307 RAGGNLPSIIT
-318 RTAKQGETLTLL
+318 RTAKQGEMLTLL
-330 DGTTQPLDESIE
+330 DGTTQPLDESME
-342 VVADSI
+342 VVADSV

-419 LLAWGGGK
+419 MLAWGGGR
-427 LVDGVLD
+427 LVEGVLD
-434 AYPLP
+434 AYLLP

-530 FDTKLETEE
+530 FDPKLETEE
-539 RIRDILVILGL
+539 RIRDILVSLGL

-626 VEGQLLPR
+626 VDGQLLPR

-647 EMPTWQTKTAEK
+647 EIPTWQTKTAENETSLTSK
-659 RDFFDLK
+659 VCWKHFS
-666 GLLEA
+666 GVCIS
-671 FLRGLHLPEVSF
+671 LR
-683 QPAEHPTF
+683 
-691 HPGKCAQVL
+691 
-700 SGEQVL
+700 
-706 GVFGELHP
+706 
-714 MVQEHYEFEALPV
+714 
-727 LAAELDADLLVAL
+727 
-740 SRVEFEHQP
+740 
-749 LSNYP
+749 
-754 AMVEDIAVIV
+754 
-764 PEEVSAAALEA
+764 
-775 AIRQAGGKLL
+775 
-785 VNVRLFDVYRG
+785 
-796 EKLGLGK
+796 
-803 KSMAYQ
+803 
-809 LTYQAFDRTL
+809 
-819 TDKDAATIRNR
+819 
-830 IVRALEREFGAVLRS
+830 
-845 Q
+845 

>member
-13 ELNDLNIEQIAH
+13 DLDGLNIEQIAH
-25 YLTMVGLEV
+25 CLTMVGLEV

-45 EAERHEFNYEG
+45 EAERHEFKYEG
-56 ISWDREKFVVA
+56 LTWDREKFVVA

-86 NDGSQELTILTGAPN
+86 NDGTQELIILTGAPN

-107 QGPLAQPLKV
+107 KGELAQTLKV
-117 AYAREGAILYDGHQP
+117 AYAREGAMLYDGHQP

-191 ISILPNMVRDASMIG
+191 ISILPNMVRDASMLG

-212 AVTRRELRLPEG
+212 AVTHRELRLPEG
-224 IPLPQGDAL
+224 IPLPQGDEL

-302 ELLCK
+302 DLLRK

-318 RTAKQGETLTLL
+318 RTAQPGETLTLL
-330 DGTTQPLDESIE
+330 DGTVQPLDESME
-342 VVADSI
+342 VVADSA

-353 AGIMGGMDSGISA
+353 AGIMGGMDSGIST

-419 LLAWGGGK
+419 MLAWGGGR
-427 LVDGVLD
+427 LVEGILD

-458 EISLEEAANIL
+458 PVSLEEAAGIL
-469 TRLGFTCTLQ
+469 ERLGFECTLQ
-479 NGQLTAKTPPIRL
+479 EDKLSAKTPPIRL

-539 RIRDILVILGL
+539 RIRDILVSLGL

-566 ILPNQAL
+566 ILPNQSI
-573 DPDLAYVRIKNPISP
+573 DTKHEYVRIKNPISP
-588 DRTVMRRSGLATM
+588 DRTVMRTSGLATM

-626 VEGQLLPR
+626 VESQLLPN
-634 EALRLTVGMAGLR
+634 EALRLMVGLAGLR
-647 EMPTWQTKTAEK
+647 EIPTWQTKNPEP

-666 GLLEA
+666 GVLEA
-671 FLRGLHLPEVSF
+671 LLKGLHIPGVSF
-683 QPAEHPTF
+683 RPTERPTF
-691 HPGKCAQVL
+691 HPCKCAEVL
-700 SGEQVL
+700 SGERVL

-727 LAAELDADLLVAL
+727 LAAELDADLLIAL

-754 AMVEDIAVIV
+754 VMVEDIAVIV
-764 PEEVSAAALEA
+764 PEETPAAALEA
-775 AIRQAGGKLL
+775 AIRQAGGTLL
-785 VNVRLFDVYRG
+785 VNVHLFDIYRG
-796 EKLGLGK
+796 EQLGEGK

-819 TDKDAATIRNR
+819 TDKDAETIRNR
-830 IVRALEREFGAVLRS
+830 IVRALAREFGAVLRS

>member
-13 ELNDLNIEQIAH
+13 DLDDLNIEQIAH
-25 YLTMVGLEV
+25 YLTMIGLEV

-169 ILDADAPVGT
+169 ILDADAPVGM

-206 IARELA
+206 VARELA
-212 AVTRRELRLPEG
+212 AVTRRELHLPEG
-224 IPLPQGDAL
+224 IPLPQGDVL

-318 RTAKQGETLTLL
+318 RTAKQGEMLTLL
-330 DGTTQPLDESIE
+330 DGTTQPLDESME
-342 VVADSI
+342 VVADSV

-419 LLAWGGGK
+419 LLAWGGGR
-427 LVDGVLD
+427 LVEGVLD

-445 TLTEEEIISRLGA
+445 ALTEEEIISRLGA

-539 RIRDILVILGL
+539 RIRDILVSLGL

-566 ILPNQAL
+566 ILPNQAM

-647 EMPTWQTKTAEK
+647 EMPTWQTKTVEK

-671 FLRGLHLPEVSF
+671 LLRGLHLPEVSF

>member
-13 ELNDLNIEQIAH
+13 DLDGLNIEQIAH
-25 YLTMVGLEV
+25 SLTMIGLEV

-45 EAERHEFNYEG
+45 EAERHEFKYEG
-56 ISWDREKFVVA
+56 LAWDREKFVVA

-86 NDGSQELTILTGAPN
+86 NDGTQELIILTGAPN

-107 QGPLAQPLKV
+107 KGELAQTLKV
-117 AYAREGAILYDGHQP
+117 AYAREGAMLYDGHQP

-169 ILDADAPVGT
+169 ILDADAPVGM

-191 ISILPNMVRDASMIG
+191 ISILPNMVRDASMLG

-224 IPLPQGDAL
+224 IPLPQGDEL

-253 MVENVQAQP
+253 MVEGTQVQP

-302 ELLCK
+302 DLLRK

-318 RTAKQGETLTLL
+318 RTAHPGETLTLL
-330 DGTTQPLDESIE
+330 DGTVQPLDESME
-342 VVADSI
+342 VVADSS

-353 AGIMGGMDSGISA
+353 AGIMGGMDSGIST
-366 QTQHVLLE
+366 QTQDVLLE

-419 LLAWGGGK
+419 MLAWGGGR
-427 LVDGVLD
+427 LVEGILD

-458 EISLEEAANIL
+458 EISLEEAAGIL
-469 TRLGFTCTLQ
+469 ERLGFECRLQ
-479 NGQLTAKTPPIRL
+479 EGELSAKTPPIRL

-506 EIARIYGYERIP
+506 EIARIYGYERIS

-539 RIRDILVILGL
+539 RIRDIMVSLGL

-566 ILPNQAL
+566 ILPNQSI
-573 DPDLAYVRIKNPISP
+573 DPKHEYVRIKNPISP
-588 DRTVMRRSGLATM
+588 DRTVMRTSGLATM

-634 EALRLTVGMAGLR
+634 EALRLTVGIAGLR
-647 EMPTWQTKTAEK
+647 EMPTWQTKHPEP

-666 GLLEA
+666 GVLEA
-671 FLRGLHLPEVSF
+671 LLKGLHIPEVSF
-683 QPAEHPTF
+683 RPTERPTF
-691 HPGKCAQVL
+691 HPGKCAEVL
-700 SGEQVL
+700 SGERVL

-714 MVQEHYEFEALPV
+714 MVQEHYEFEVLPV

-785 VNVRLFDVYRG
+785 VNVRLFDIFRG

-819 TDKDAATIRNR
+819 TDKDAETIRNR
-830 IVRALEREFGAVLRS
+830 IVRALAREFGAVLRS

>member
-13 ELNDLNIEQIAH
+13 DLDDLNIEQIAH
-25 YLTMVGLEV
+25 YLTMIGLEV

-86 NDGSQELTILTGAPN
+86 NDGMQELVILTGAPN

-117 AYAREGAILYDGHQP
+117 AYAREGAMLYDGHQP

-212 AVTRRELRLPEG
+212 AVTRRELHLPEG

-330 DGTTQPLDESIE
+330 DGTTQPLDESME
-342 VVADSI
+342 VVADSV

-419 LLAWGGGK
+419 LLAWGGGR
-427 LVDGVLD
+427 LVEGVLD

-539 RIRDILVILGL
+539 RIRDILVSLGL